1 MNVQSL
7 LAGVNC
13 SGSERRLADCDHDGV
28 GVIYSV
34 GCQRAFVT
42 CKKNMSTSEPTGI
55 IMNISIAGIYVYTI
69 ICAYIMN

>member
-13 SGSERRLADCDHDGV
+13 SGSERRLTDCDHDGV
-28 GVIYSV
+28 GVARRV
-34 GCQRAFVT
+34 GCPRAFVT
-42 CKKNMSTSEPTGI
+42 CKKNMPTSEPTVI

-69 ICAYIMN
+69 CAYIMN